1 MATYSIT
8 ITDDG
13 SGNFTPTVRRAA
25 TTLASGGTALTLPS
39 QDSGATKMIG
49 RAVNAA
55 LTAVLNDRA
64 AGN

>member
-13 SGNFTPTVRRAA
+13 SGNFTPTARRAA
-25 TTLASGGTALTLPS
+25 TTVASGGTALTLPA
-39 QDSGATKMIG
+39 QDSGATKMLG
-49 RAVNAA
+49 RAINAA
-55 LTAVLNDRA
+55 LTACLNDRA